1 MPYYL
6 SGTSSGKTD
15 GFRYPPKYTTQG
27 LIISTDL
34 VVYLDASN
42 LNSYPTYGTVWTDL
56 SGNNRTGTLVNGPT
70 FTSSDGGAII
80 LDGADDHI
88 SLGSYFNYTA
98 FTICMWARPGATQV
112 QYADIIDNNH
122 SSVNFVVQQNVST
135 TNQYG
140 FFTTPVFNL
149 TANTWVFLTFT
160 YSASAS
166 LSTTFLNGNYH
177 SQGSGTITYSNP
189 FLRIG
194 AWGGGGR
201 NWNGRVGSFFAYNRV
216 LSLTEIQQNFNITR
230 GRFGI

>member
-6 SGTSSGKTD
+6 SGTSSGKSD
-15 GFRYPPKYTTQG
+15 GFRYPPKYATEG
-27 LIISTDL
+27 LVISTDL

-56 SGNNRTGTLVNGPT
+56 SGNNRNGTLVNGPT

-88 SLGSYFNYTA
+88 SLGSYFNYSA
-98 FTICMWARPGATQV
+98 FTICMWARPGATQTT
-112 QYADIIDNNH
+112 YADIIDNNH
-122 SSVNFVVQQNVST
+122 TGSTNFVVQQNVNN

-140 FFTTPVFNL
+140 FFSLFNL

-160 YSASAS
+160 YSAAS
-166 LSTTFLNGNYH
+166 GSLGTVFLNGVYN
-177 SQGSGTITYSNP
+177 SQGSYGINYSSP